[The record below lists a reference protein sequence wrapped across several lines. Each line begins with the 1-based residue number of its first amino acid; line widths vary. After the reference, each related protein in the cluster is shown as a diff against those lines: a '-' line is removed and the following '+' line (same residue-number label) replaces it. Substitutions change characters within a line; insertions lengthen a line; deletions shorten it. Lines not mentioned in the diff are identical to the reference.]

1 MRPDAETSA
10 KALLRS
16 TVDQVVTY
24 LQAFVVESAISTAV
38 LSITN
43 LLKLSTSSAKKHK
56 HKKSTHK
63 KSKKKH
69 RETDLP
75 VPISDEPKE
84 TEEEAMENVTEIAT
98 VAAAQLINPEHSM
111 NTLSALIAKYECA
124 ALASAAAM
132 SDLSVT
138 LRGAL
143 SAIEEVLQTPTSD
156 NSIIDRKNSVN
167 NYYHANNTG
176 SSSGSGVG
184 DKEDELTSLSSLA
197 PGGQLKA
204 SEAERVK
211 AQRQS
216 RLDRLSVLNQR
227 DKPNV
232 VHADASEE
240 KRIKSHAALES
251 TLSAAIDHAP
261 ITESARGFIA
271 IAPLSYSAVAALLT
285 VGGIAIGIKEES
297 IPLEDVKSIP
307 IVSAFDDPNRCDD
320 DDDETDQNMRDIPID
335 SSRQDAGVFFSS
347 LGLLENYFSTCEYT
361 MHGQS
366 ISPQL
371 SGKRVPACSDT
382 ATDLIQ
388 EKIPDKE
395 PDSKRAVPTGKGV
408 EAPVGV
414 GEGVGMGEGM
424 EMVLSWKKWKSVAC
438 GLQDAL
444 EADRALLYSWR

>member
-1 MRPDAETSA
+1 MRPDSETSA

-24 LQAFVVESAISTAV
+24 LQAFVVESTISTAV
-38 LSITN
+38 LNITN
-43 LLKLSTSSAKKHK
+43 LLKLSTSSPKKHK

-63 KSKKKH
+63 SKKKH
-69 RETDLP
+69 RETDKP
-75 VPISDEPKE
+75 VPVTDEPKE
-84 TEEEAMENVTEIAT
+84 TEEEAMKNLTDNVTEIAT
-98 VAAAQLINPEHSM
+98 VAPAQLINQEHLM
-111 NTLSALIAKYECA
+111 NKLSALIAKYECA

-132 SDLSVT
+132 SGLSVT

-167 NYYHANNTG
+167 NYSHANGTG
-176 SSSGSGVG
+176 SFSRSGGG

-204 SEAERVK
+204 GEAERVK

-227 DKPNV
+227 DKQNV
-232 VHADASEE
+232 IHADASEE
-240 KRIKSHAALES
+240 KGRKSHSAIKA
-251 TLSAAIDHAP
+251 TLPTATIDHAP
-261 ITESARGFIA
+261 ITESARGFIT
-271 IAPLSYSAVAALLT
+271 IAPLSYSAVAALLA
-285 VGGIAIGIKEES
+285 VGDIAIGIKEES
-297 IPLEDVKSIP
+297 FPLEDVTSIP
-307 IVSAFDDPNRCDD
+307 IVSAFDDPARCGDD
-320 DDDETDQNMRDIPID
+320 DDGTDQNMLDLPID
-335 SSRQDAGVFFSS
+335 SSRQDARVFFSS

-366 ISPQL
+366 ISPQH
-371 SGKRVPACSDT
+371 SSKRIPTCSDT

-388 EKIPDKE
+388 EKIPDKK
-395 PDSKRAVPTGKGV
+395 PDSKRAVP
-408 EAPVGV
+408 V
-414 GEGVGMGEGM
+414 GEGVEVPVGVGEGM
-424 EMVLSWKKWKSVAC
+424 EMVLSWRKWKSVAC